1 MVARAQDP
9 RSLADYG
16 PVQGLTF
23 ADALDAA
30 LGAERLNPTVPP
42 SGTPFT
48 SRHANPFLFATATY
62 RRPTRDYVDM
72 GRRAPSCAPAY
83 SPLEAPA
90 NQSCAAKNATTARTQ
105 RVLTDAQM
113 RALETLR
120 DLGAVLTADF
130 TVVELRREYRRLV
143 RRVHPDSHPGASRT
157 ETERLSRQFASATDS
172 YQRLLASAESRH

>member
-1 MVARAQDP
+1 AQDP
-9 RSLADYG
+9 RTLADYG
-16 PVQGLTF
+16 SVLGLTF

-30 LGAERLNPTVPP
+30 LGSERPAPPVSP
-42 SGTPFT
+42 SGAPFT

-62 RRPTRDYVDM
+62 RRPSRDYVDM

-120 DLGAVLTADF
+120 GLGAVLTADF

-143 RRVHPDSHPGASRT
+143 RRVHPDSQPHASRA
-157 ETERLSRQFASATDS
+157 ETERLSRQCAAATDS
-172 YQRLLASAESRH
+172 YQRLLASTDSRH